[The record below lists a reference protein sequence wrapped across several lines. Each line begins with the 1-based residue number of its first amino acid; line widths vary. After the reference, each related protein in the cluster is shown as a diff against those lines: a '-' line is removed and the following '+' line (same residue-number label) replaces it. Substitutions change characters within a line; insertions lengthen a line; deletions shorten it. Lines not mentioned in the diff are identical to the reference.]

1 MPDWTQ
7 IFDISHT
14 PQLVLSTDGRI
25 VACNVSA
32 SRLLGLTPTF
42 AVGKPLVVYL
52 DAPHRRALLD
62 LLRRTDGT
70 DPWDLRCRLHGRRRR
85 PIDVVLSVAPLP
97 ADPGL
102 THLTVQ
108 DVSAANEM
116 SEIATHLATLD
127 GRHRETIRSLH
138 DALEPRP
145 LDVAGVLLGVE
156 YLSADE
162 GSPVGGDLPDWQ
174 VLPDGG
180 VHLCVVD
187 ATGQGLVSARVAMTV
202 RATAR
207 VLALAGTPFPDLLAR
222 VETSLAAQEP
232 GATATAVVGRYR
244 PSTGELHLAGAGH
257 PPPLLRTSTGEV
269 TRIELNAP
277 PLGYG
282 FSRPPPRSVKLQVGD
297 RLVIY
302 TDGVAETDRDLR
314 DGIRTLERALTASDL
329 PAKELA
335 RQLLPERARDDALVL
350 VLQRLEDL
358 PQLLTGEDR
367 FVRRLPAGE
376 LRDVSAVR
384 HELSRWL
391 ADRPIHP
398 HALRRVLLAASEL
411 ITNAVAAASSRV
423 DVRVE
428 LDDGQ
433 VVLEVA
439 DDGPHADTED
449 AASIRTRRGR
459 GLQIVENLSDDLRIL
474 VGPEGTRV
482 RVRLSSSEGGEP
494 DRA

>member
-14 PQLVLSTDGRI
+14 PQLVLSADGRI

-32 SRLLGLTPTF
+32 SRLLGLTPRF

-52 DAPHRRALLD
+52 DAQHRRALLD

-70 DPWDLRCRLHGRRRR
+70 DPWELRCRLHGRRRR
-85 PIDVVLSVAPLP
+85 PIDVVISVAPLP

-102 THLTVQ
+102 AHLTLQ
-108 DVSAANEM
+108 DVSAVTEM
-116 SEIATHLATLD
+116 SDLATHLATLD
-127 GRHRETIRSLH
+127 GQHRETIRSLH
-138 DALEPRP
+138 AALEPRP
-145 LDVAGVLLGVE
+145 LDVAGVMLGVD
-156 YLSADE
+156 YVSAEE

-174 VLPDGG
+174 LLPDGD

-187 ATGQGLVSARVAMTV
+187 ATGRGLVSARVAMTV

-207 VLALAGTPFPDLLAR
+207 VLALAGSPFPDLLAR
-222 VETSLAAQEP
+222 IETSLATQEP
-232 GATATAVVGRYR
+232 GSTATAVVGRYR
-244 PSTGELHLAGAGH
+244 PATGVLRLAGAGH
-257 PPPLLRTSTGEV
+257 PPPLLRTCSGEV
-269 TRIELNAP
+269 TRVALNAP

-282 FSRPPPRSVKLQVGD
+282 FSRPPPRSVQLEVGD

-302 TDGVAETDRDLR
+302 TDGVVETDHDLE
-314 DGIRTLERALTASDL
+314 DGIRGLERALGASDL

-335 RQLLPERARDDALVL
+335 RQLLPERASDDALVL

-358 PQLLTGEDR
+358 PQLLAGEDR
-367 FVRRLPAGE
+367 FIRRLPNAE

-398 HALRRVLLAASEL
+398 DAVRRVLLAASEL
-411 ITNAVAAASSRV
+411 ITNAVTAASAGV
-423 DVRVE
+423 DVQVG
-428 LDDGQ
+428 LDGGQ

-439 DDGPHADTED
+439 DDGPHTDTED
-449 AASIRTRRGR
+449 AASLRTKRGR
-459 GLQIVENLSDDLRIL
+459 GLQIVEGLSDDLRLI
-474 VGPEGTRV
+474 VGPDGTRV
-482 RVRLSSSEGGEP
+482 HARLDAAGTEP